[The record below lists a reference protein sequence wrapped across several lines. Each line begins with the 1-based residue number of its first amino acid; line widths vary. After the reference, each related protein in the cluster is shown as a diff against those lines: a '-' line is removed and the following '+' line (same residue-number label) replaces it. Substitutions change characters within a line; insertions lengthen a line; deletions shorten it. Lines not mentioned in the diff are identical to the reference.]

1 MEHGNKGVHLLLYY
15 QRSLSSITDY
25 SPVAQV
31 VTGLF
36 PFLPIT
42 VRLILKIGKP
52 IKNQVKGTV
61 RMQSLLSSEID

>member
-1 MEHGNKGVHLLLYY
+1 MEHGNKGVHLHLYNKIIEK
-15 QRSLSSITDY
+15 S
-25 SPVAQV
+25 SPVVQV
-31 VTGLF
+31 ITGLF
-36 PFLPIT
+36 SFLPIT

>member
-1 MEHGNKGVHLLLYY
+1 MVIKEFICYYTINAVYRQLLIL
-15 QRSLSSITDY
+15 
-25 SPVAQV
+25 SPVVQV
-31 VTGLF
+31 ITGLF

>member
-1 MEHGNKGVHLLLYY
+1 MTTTIT
-15 QRSLSSITDY
+15 LSQHIAVVISITDS
-25 SPVAQV
+25 SPVVQV
-31 VTGLF
+31 ITGLF

-42 VRLILKIGKP
+42 LRLILKIGKP